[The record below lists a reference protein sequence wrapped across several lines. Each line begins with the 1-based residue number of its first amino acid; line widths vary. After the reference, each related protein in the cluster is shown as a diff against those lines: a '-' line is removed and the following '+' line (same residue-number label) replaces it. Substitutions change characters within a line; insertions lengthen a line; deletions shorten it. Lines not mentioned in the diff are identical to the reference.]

1 MGRERMSIPAQIERQ
16 GNHGQ
21 QSGFDLPRMLDGSEG
36 DVSMRSKP
44 PIEHDFTGFVN
55 VCRLPL
61 PTRRRRIPSFSARG
75 QPRVSRNVDPSA
87 LPAK

>member
-1 MGRERMSIPAQIERQ
+1 MGRERMSIPTQIERQ

-44 PIEHDFTGFVN
+44 PVEHDFTW
-55 VCRLPL
+55 VCE
-61 PTRRRRIPSFSARG
+61 
-75 QPRVSRNVDPSA
+75 RV
-87 LPAK
+87 PAAASNTAQANSKLFGEETAES